1 MTMHDDLTR
10 LLAEMSEL
18 LESRELGTVDL
29 YLIGGSSLVLFE
41 GRVGATKDLD
51 VVHDRLRNSNA
62 KAAEVLIS
70 TFGKASGRSPYLDL
84 VPGGLP
90 PLPLGWAGRAVR
102 RDSAST
108 SLRLWSMD
116 PADMVIS
123 KLRRWI
129 PRDRADVRF
138 ICDRHPDIRDR
149 LSAFSE
155 ADFFEVDWWDE
166 MKPRRDRV
174 LDYLDG
180 LIEEL

>member
-1 MTMHDDLTR
+1 
-10 LLAEMSEL
+10 
-18 LESRELGTVDL
+18 
-29 YLIGGSSLVLFE
+29 
-41 GRVGATKDLD
+41 
-51 VVHDRLRNSNA
+51 
-62 KAAEVLIS
+62 
-70 TFGKASGRSPYLDL
+70 
-84 VPGGLP
+84 
-90 PLPLGWAGRAVR
+90 
-102 RDSAST
+102 
-108 SLRLWSMD
+108 
-116 PADMVIS
+116 MVIS